1 MLSCQ
6 GEGTA
11 RHSKAG
17 RRAVYRGHRH
27 MQECGKQGSG
37 PRAIAYAIIRIH
49 GSQHDRF
56 RRGGLVGGREQEAA
70 LHGVASFGAS
80 AH

>member
-1 MLSCQ
+1 
-6 GEGTA
+6 
-11 RHSKAG
+11 
-17 RRAVYRGHRH
+17 

-80 AH
+80 AHSGVKCAPRLARSALRSVWRNTH